1 MSFEAFCEIYTKD
14 LKARLKESTWQ
25 TKENIIQK
33 KLLPYFGKRKICE
46 ITTKDVIAWQNEMLA
61 YRDKNHN
68 APPRA
73 SPRPARISPNQS
85 KMVHHPL
92 FFLHSGHLS
101 LNLCRSFIFITP
113 FMVLKHRTSI
123 ARF

>member
-61 YRDKNHN
+61 YRDITTSRIPKPISRRCIISSAQSSIMRFDSMISTQIRQPKPGIWAMKNEG
-68 APPRA
+68 
-73 SPRPARISPNQS
+73 
-85 KMVHHPL
+85 KCC
-92 FFLHSGHLS
+92 SGQR
-101 LNLCRSFIFITP
+101 RSI
-113 FMVLKHRTSI
+113 
-123 ARF
+123 